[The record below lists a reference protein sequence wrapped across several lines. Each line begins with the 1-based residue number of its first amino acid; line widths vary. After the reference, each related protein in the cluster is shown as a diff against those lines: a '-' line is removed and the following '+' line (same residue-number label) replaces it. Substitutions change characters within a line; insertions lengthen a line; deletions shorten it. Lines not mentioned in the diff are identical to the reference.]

1 MSNIILTKEHVT
13 EVQCA
18 GMVFNM
24 SEADDGGLYIES
36 ADQFPFNI
44 TITDDGESVIKA
56 LGQWAIITATP
67 SEE

>member
-1 MSNIILTKEHVT
+1 MSKIILENEHMA

-18 GMVFNM
+18 GRVFNM
-24 SEADDGGLYIES
+24 FEADDGGLYIES
-36 ADQFPFNI
+36 ADQFPLNI